1 MFQKRGIDRNIDW
14 ITFSIYLALV
24 MLGWAM
30 IYAVDYV
37 EDQSLLT
44 LSSPAGR
51 QLIWVGISFV
61 TLLIVMLVDWKFW
74 QTFAY
79 PIYGLTLLLL
89 AGVLVFGV
97 EIKGA
102 RSWYSVAGSTLQP
115 SEFAKFGACL
125 AIAAYLS
132 TVGVSLKKIN
142 TQAIVVAMFLAP
154 VFLIALQPDMGSALV
169 FFSFL
174 IAMYREG
181 FPSLYFVI
189 GGALALLSIMGLM
202 TDDPR
207 YIWIF
212 LEGIG
217 VVWLSNAVFKK
228 SMLYLGLSAVVSLSF
243 WWGAREGFFDPNIGL
258 ISLALI
264 FVTLAT
270 IYIRKRTM
278 QIPAIL
284 ASALI
289 ICGAVA
295 FGANYAFN
303 DILKPHQQDRINVWL
318 QPEKCDPRGSLYNL
332 IQSKMAISA
341 GGATGKGFLKGT
353 MTQLNYV
360 PEQDTDFIFTTI
372 GEEQGFLGVVLVVGL
387 FLAFLLQIIRI
398 AERQRS
404 NFARIY
410 AYGFAGIVFIHVFIN
425 IGMTMGLAPVIGIP
439 LPFISRGG
447 SSLLGFTIMLGVLLK
462 LDSKRFQI

>member
-1 MFQKRGIDRNIDW
+1 MLQKRGIDRNIDW
-14 ITFSIYLALV
+14 VTFSIYLALV

-37 EDQSLLT
+37 EDQPMLT
-44 LSSPAGR
+44 LSSPAGK
-51 QLIWVGISFV
+51 QLIWVGISLV
-61 TLLIVMLVDWKFW
+61 TLLVVMLIDWKFW

-89 AGVLVFGV
+89 VGVLVLGV

-102 RSWYSVAGSTLQP
+102 KSWYSFAGFTLQP

-125 AIAAYLS
+125 AVAAYLS

-142 TQAIVVAMFLAP
+142 NQLVTVGLFMAP
-154 VFLIALQPDMGSALV
+154 VLLIALQPDMGSALV

-181 FPSLYFVI
+181 FPGIYFII
-189 GGALALLSIMGLM
+189 GGSLALLSIMGLI

-207 YIWIF
+207 YIWVF

-217 VVWLSNAVFKK
+217 IVWLSNFVFRK
-228 SMLYLGLSAVVSLSF
+228 SLLYLGLSAVVSLGF
-243 WWGAREGFFDPNIGL
+243 WWGAREGFFNPNIAL
-258 ISLALI
+258 VSLGVI
-264 FVTLAT
+264 FVALAIIYLRKQTLQ
-270 IYIRKRTM
+270 M
-278 QIPAIL
+278 PAIL
-284 ASALI
+284 TAALLVS
-289 ICGAVA
+289 GAVA
-295 FGANYAFN
+295 YGANYAFN

-332 IQSKMAISA
+332 IQSKMAIS
-341 GGATGKGFLKGT
+341 GGGVAGKGFLNGT

-372 GEEQGFLGVVLVVGL
+372 GEEQGFVGVVLVIGL
-387 FLAFLLQIIRI
+387 FLALLLQIVRI

-404 NFARIY
+404 NFSRIY
-410 AYGFAGIVFIHVFIN
+410 AYAFAGIIFIHVFIN